1 VRWLSFVVVAAIPC
15 TLTAVAV
22 PAVGQ
27 RSAAQ
32 PVSPDFSGVW
42 SLDVSRSDPA
52 GVYGEVRVVTQTPDA
67 VHMAAFE
74 LTTRFREVWVAAG
87 TPYVPQIAIAPWK
100 LRFNR
105 FGPRRGGDYSR
116 EPLVQA
122 RWDANSLVV
131 LKQLGEN
138 SFAWIW
144 TLIKENEMNAET
156 FDGVSPQFDFKRSS
170 LRGRPA
176 SYKHIYAKVPSS
188 EVCESCDVFVDATG
202 FHRATAETKGVT
214 FRLSSTSAAT
224 ATCRDITCQVNGP
237 HSRILARGESAAL
250 SLNPDIGQWDIRL
263 LP

>member
-1 VRWLSFVVVAAIPC
+1 VRWLSLVVAATIPC
-15 TLTAVAV
+15 TLAAVAV
-22 PAVGQ
+22 PGVGQ
-27 RSAAQ
+27 RPTQ
-32 PVSPDFSGVW
+32 PVWPDFSGVW
-42 SLDVSRSDPA
+42 SLDVSRSDAA
-52 GVYGEVRVVTQTPDA
+52 GVYGQVRVVTQTPDA

-87 TPYVPQIAIAPWK
+87 TTYIPQIAIAPWK

-105 FGPRRGGDYSR
+105 FGPRRGGDNSR

-144 TLIKENEMNAET
+144 TLINDSEVIAET
-156 FDGVSPQFDFKRSS
+156 FNGVSPQFDFKQSS
-170 LRGRPA
+170 LRGRGA

-188 EVCESCDVFVDATG
+188 NVCESCDVFVDETG
-202 FHRATAETKGVT
+202 LHPATAETKGVT
-214 FRLSSTSAAT
+214 FRLSSTSAAM
-224 ATCRDITCQVNGP
+224 ATCRDTTCQVNGP
-237 HSRILARGESAAL
+237 LPRTLARGETAAL